1 MIDIREFYYKIGGLD
16 TVSPETLRKFKEDFS
31 NVKGVVDV
39 FVDVETSS
47 IKYALDQWT
56 SDYDVLLRLTEI
68 CEEKGLE
75 VIFAEDEVEE
85 EDAESSE
92 PIEYPEE
99 DTVEEESEENDKSKY
114 GEYKKGDI
122 LEKFIIL
129 GLSAVLI
136 ILGLCLKKA
145 PKVQPWILM
154 LGFTIASYETLYDVI
169 VKLAEK
175 KYVLEEILTF
185 LGAIILM
192 YLGYTATA
200 GIIMLIYG
208 ALSFAKGFASHNLAM
223 KRIKLDKSLL
233 NCSNESEK
241 TEIQAKIDYLA
252 SKEGVYDTKSYNLN
266 ANKLKINLFF
276 AILAVLV
283 VFIPPF
289 FSIKTYW
296 ATLQDKWLYVGACV
310 LILGNVGEMLFSL
323 QHTAS
328 LCIFNALENGVK
340 IEDYDTFLNLANA
353 RQVSFTNLGVLSE
366 DSFEITQVD
375 STDIKKTLTVFLSLL
390 SDNQAAVNAVG
401 AYDKDIVAP
410 ALEKVTKVDKIGAQ
424 GVLNGKKVAVGCK
437 RFFKDVKLEDIKCS
451 DSVIYVFEEQTLI
464 GSILVKLTEKQ
475 DSYGAI
481 KELSNDLNLGVELLS
496 VDESDRV
503 QSLKLNL
510 ELDHAVAGANAKF
523 IKDHVE
529 KANAI
534 FVANERHDG
543 EALSEVINS
552 ITFGKNGK
560 ISIENEEIRKVPF
573 IIKLSKRAQSIL
585 NFNKKSIF
593 VCKFILI
600 ALSILLKVFTGI
612 DFIWWLFVLDATAR
626 ALLVVNSLRNATQV
640 A

>member
-1 MIDIREFYYKIGGLD
+1 MNDIREFYYKIGGLD
-16 TVSPETLRKFKEDFS
+16 TVSTDTLEKFREDFS
-31 NVKGVVDV
+31 SVKGVVGV
-39 FVDVETSS
+39 FVDLETSTV
-47 IKYALDQWT
+47 KYALDQWA
-56 SDYDVLLRLTEI
+56 SDYDVLLKLTEI
-68 CEEKGLE
+68 CEEYGLE
-75 VIFAEDEVEE
+75 VVFGEDEEINEVETPESIEYLEEEEVEE
-85 EDAESSE
+85 
-92 PIEYPEE
+92 
-99 DTVEEESEENDKSKY
+99 DTEESDKSKY

-122 LEKFIIL
+122 LEKLIIL

-136 ILGLCLKKA
+136 ILGSCLKKA

-185 LGAIILM
+185 LGSIILM

-208 ALSFAKGFASHNLAM
+208 VLSFAKGFALHNFAM
-223 KRIKLDKSLL
+223 KRIELDKNLL

-241 TEIQAKIDYLA
+241 VEIQAKIDHLA
-252 SKEGVYDTKSYNLN
+252 SKEGVYDTKSYNLS

-276 AILAVLV
+276 VILAVLV

-289 FSIKTYW
+289 FSLKTYW
-296 ATLQDKWLYVGACV
+296 TTLSNKWLYVGACL
-310 LILGNVGEMLFSL
+310 LILGNVGEILFSL

-375 STDIKKTLTVFLSLL
+375 STDKKKTLTVFLSLL

-437 RFFKDVKLEDIKCS
+437 RFFKDAKLENTKGS
-451 DSVIYVFEEQTLI
+451 DSIIYVFEEQTLI
-464 GSILVKLTEKQ
+464 GSISVKLTEKQ

-510 ELDHAVAGANAKF
+510 ELDHAVAGATAKF
-523 IKDHVE
+523 TKEHIE
-529 KANAI
+529 KTNAI
-534 FVANERHDG
+534 LVGNERYDG
-543 EALSEVINS
+543 EALSEAKCS
-552 ITFGKNGK
+552 IAFGASGK
-560 ISIENEEIRKVPF
+560 IYVQKEEIRKVPY

-585 NFNKKSIF
+585 NFNKKSIL
-593 VCKFILI
+593 VCKFVLI
-600 ALSILLKVFTGI
+600 TLSILLKVFTGI
-612 DFIWWLFVLDATAR
+612 DFIWWVFILDAIAR